1 MPRTLFPEEDKKDLV
16 KSKPEGSE
24 RKTFILDDYAN
35 IEALIQAAV
44 DDVDSRGTSGLG
56 TVEIPEEHVP
66 YDQSA
71 MTFKNSVKLEIE
83 GQDPCVIRPVAYGAD
98 GGNTS
103 VDAEP
108 NLAAAINHASA
119 VSSEIDEE
127 KPAVVVKEDLG
138 LQSNVTV
145 PSGVTLK
152 TKDCRIYGKAPV
164 QLIAVQ
170 EGAGVDVTVDATD
183 NSTDFTGWNLVLVE
197 SSGSIDI
204 DESNPIEPFDVT
216 VYGASAQGYG
226 LRIAPG
232 GNAFKNQEV
241 NFHIEG
247 TARGLNPLTGSGDG
261 PIKNNK
267 FQGTIKNCT
276 NHIHNN
282 PSGTHE
288 KNEYD
293 VTLVGGNNSNYGL
306 YDDAP
311 TDNNV
316 YKFTFEN
323 KSSFSS
329 SPVDI
334 VSGSAQNHVFFGTEL
349 TSSDISASFNSNS
362 HFIIDWEGDGLA
374 LSNVQNTDSQKIKP
388 TSGSLELVVNGTTG
402 LTVGPS
408 SASVNG
414 PVKSESTYTDQ
425 VDIASDAAYS
435 FSASESNGKLIVRE
449 ANSSIAE
456 FYYDTFDGTVTK
468 ISENEAGIFETN
480 NGSLSGT
487 TGSDSVVT
495 VGVDSN
501 NVYIENRTASDPNTI
516 TYTKLNANV

>member
-16 KSKPEGSE
+16 RSMPEGSE

-35 IEALIQAAV
+35 VEALLQAAI
-44 DDVDSRGTSGLG
+44 DDVDSRGTNGLG
-56 TVEIPEEHVP
+56 TVKIPEEHVP

-71 MTFKNSVKLEIE
+71 VTFKSSVKLEIE
-83 GQDPCVIRPVAYGAD
+83 GQDPSVIRAMAYGAN
-98 GGNTS
+98 GGDTS

-108 NLAAAINHASA
+108 NLAAAINHASN
-119 VSSEIDEE
+119 VSSESDEE
-127 KPAVVVKEDLG
+127 KPEIVVKEDLG
-138 LQSNVTV
+138 LQTNVTV

-152 TKDCRIYGKAPV
+152 TRDCRIYGKAAV
-164 QLIAVQ
+164 QLITIQ
-170 EGAGVDVTVDATD
+170 EGAGADFTVDATD
-183 NSTDFTGWNLVLVE
+183 NGTDFTGWNLVLVE
-197 SSGSIDI
+197 SSGSVDI
-204 DESNPIEPFDVT
+204 DESNAIEPFDVT
-216 VYGASAQGYG
+216 VYGASGQGHG

-232 GNAFKNQEV
+232 GNAFKNQEA
-241 NFHIEG
+241 NFYIEG
-247 TARGLNPLTGSGDG
+247 TNRGLNPLTGSGDG

-267 FQGTIKNCT
+267 FKGTIKDCS

-293 VTLVGGNNSNYGL
+293 VTLVGGSNSDNGL
-306 YDDAP
+306 YDNAP
-311 TDNNV
+311 TDNNL

-334 VSGSAQNHVFFGTEL
+334 ASGSAQNHVFFGTEL

-362 HFIIDWEGDGLA
+362 HFLIDWEGDGLA
-374 LSNVQNTDSQKIKP
+374 LSNVQNSDTQKIKP

-402 LTVGPS
+402 LTVGPN

-414 PVKSESTYTDQ
+414 PVESDSTYTNQ
-425 VDIASDAAYS
+425 VDIATDSVHS
-435 FSASESNGKLIVRE
+435 FSASEFNGKLIVRE
-449 ANSSIAE
+449 ANSTIAE

-487 TGSDSVVT
+487 TGSNSVVT
-495 VGVDSN
+495 IGVDSN